1 LPIAYCLLP
10 IACCLLPV
18 AYCLLPV
25 ASSYTMKKKP
35 LNKAYLRKNYVATPL
50 KLWMDQSAT
59 QDVKIE
65 VVPLIDVIF
74 CILTFF
80 ILASVTFSR
89 QQAIRIDLPR
99 ASTGTP
105 QMREMLIISLNEFGQ
120 LYVEQELVT
129 KAQLYQALSNYR
141 LLNPNGLMVLNA
153 NKEAKYND
161 VIETLDVLRQ
171 VGGDRV
177 ALATL
182 PANPTEVKPKLSQPF
197 GKPQNP

>member
-1 LPIAYCLLP
+1 
-10 IACCLLPV
+10 
-18 AYCLLPV
+18 
-25 ASSYTMKKKP
+25 MKKKF
-35 LNKAYLRKNYVATPL
+35 LNKTYLRKNYVATPL
-50 KLWMDQSAT
+50 KLWVDQSPN

-89 QQAIRIDLPR
+89 QQAIRLDLPR
-99 ASTGTP
+99 ASTATP
-105 QMREMLIISLNEFGQ
+105 QMREMLIVSLNEFGQ
-120 LYVEQELVT
+120 VYVEQELVT

-161 VIETLDVLRQ
+161 VIETLDLLRQ

-182 PANPTEVKPKLSQPF
+182 PANSTQVKPKLSQPP